1 MDIED
6 FLIFDAK
13 IEKKKLIFSFT
24 ANGNEITEL
33 RMLHFINKMEKT
45 VIELNKDE
53 IKKVYFLFDIQ
64 ELCVPTNYSV
74 LKNFAE
80 MMKNHE
86 EVLTQKLEFTIIY
99 TKNNVFRL
107 FFNFFRKYYDPVKPL
122 YLCKT
127 DEEVYDCFHDEEK
140 RKQFPNIIT
149 LIENSENSH

>member
-53 IKKVYFLFDIQ
+53 IKKVYFFSLA
-64 ELCVPTNYSV
+64 Y
-74 LKNFAE
+74 
-80 MMKNHE
+80 
-86 EVLTQKLEFTIIY
+86 
-99 TKNNVFRL
+99 
-107 FFNFFRKYYDPVKPL
+107 
-122 YLCKT
+122 
-127 DEEVYDCFHDEEK
+127 
-140 RKQFPNIIT
+140 
-149 LIENSENSH
+149 